1 MWLMSQNRRMKYRK
15 NKKKYLVKKIDMK
28 STNKYVFRTIISE
41 FLYFQKKKFMVV
53 RSKRLSLAKSR
64 RGSGMAARPKT
75 LGSDMITHSRYFG
88 MAKSLVK
95 I

>member
-1 MWLMSQNRRMKYRK
+1 
-15 NKKKYLVKKIDMK
+15 MK

-64 RGSGMAARPKT
+64 RRSGMAARPKT
-75 LGSDMITHSRYFG
+75 LGSDMIAHSRYFG